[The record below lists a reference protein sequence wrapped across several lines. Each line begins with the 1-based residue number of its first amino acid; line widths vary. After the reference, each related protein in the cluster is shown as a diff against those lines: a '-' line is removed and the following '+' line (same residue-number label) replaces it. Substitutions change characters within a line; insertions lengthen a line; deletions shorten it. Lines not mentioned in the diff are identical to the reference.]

1 MDGSCYVEPVD
12 KSVSPG
18 DYEEAMMVMLAV
30 DGMGFPNCATRIRNS
45 LVRLN
50 GVLEAHVY
58 TNFQLVQVVF
68 DPGSTDPTDFVRAVS
83 SAGDDGQHAYQARVI
98 LR

>member
-1 MDGSCYVEPVD
+1 MNDTCDVEPVE
-12 KSVSPG
+12 KLVSPR
-18 DYEEAMMVMLAV
+18 DHEEAIMVILAV
-30 DGMGFPNCATRIRNS
+30 DGMGCPSCATRIRNS

-58 TNFQLVQVVF
+58 TNFQLVEVVF

>member
-1 MDGSCYVEPVD
+1 MESNCDVQSVE

-18 DYEEAMMVMLAV
+18 DYEQAMMVMLAV
-30 DGMGFPNCATRIRNS
+30 DGMGCPNCATRVRNS
-45 LVRLN
+45 LIWLD

-58 TNFQLVQVVF
+58 HSLQQAEVVF
-68 DPGSTDPTDFVRAVS
+68 DPGRIDLIEFLHAVS
-83 SAGDDGQHAYQARVI
+83 SAGEDGQHAYQARIV

>member
-1 MDGSCYVEPVD
+1 MNDTCDVEPVE
-12 KSVSPG
+12 KLVSPS
-18 DYEEAMMVMLAV
+18 DYEEAIMVILAV
-30 DGMGFPNCATRIRNS
+30 DGMGCPSCATRIRNS

-58 TNFQLVQVVF
+58 TNFQLVEVVF